1 MKEQKLDEFIVLLDN
16 LKGQMQDDFKYAVG
30 VSKGL
35 LWYGVPGVTDLWE
48 PFGAGYAATLK
59 AFIAVEHRKWLDTDN
74 DSDRWFGNER
84 ATNIHYAVGRGN
96 VDSLVL
102 SRI

>member
-1 MKEQKLDEFIVLLDN
+1 
-16 LKGQMQDDFKYAVG
+16 MQDDFKYAVG

-59 AFIAVEHRKWLDTDN
+59 AFIAVEHRK
-74 DSDRWFGNER
+74 
-84 ATNIHYAVGRGN
+84 
-96 VDSLVL
+96 
-102 SRI
+102 